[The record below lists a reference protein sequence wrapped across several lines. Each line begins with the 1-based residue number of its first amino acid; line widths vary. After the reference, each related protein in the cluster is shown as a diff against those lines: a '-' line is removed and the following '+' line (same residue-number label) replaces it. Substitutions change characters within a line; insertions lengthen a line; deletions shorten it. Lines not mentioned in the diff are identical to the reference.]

1 LTVFANPTFTAD
13 FQGLCNKIAD
23 TLNRQDMTAVIP
35 DFVTLATARI
45 QRDMAR
51 VKHPFMINR
60 AQASVIDN
68 YVPMPTDF
76 VSVYQLMDQNTS
88 NAITYITPDQSM
100 TVQSLGWNPDQSP
113 LPIIPPYYS
122 PIGNQTYYTIVGNRL
137 RIIPAPGQEAP
148 ELLDLWYYAR
158 LNPLNNQTTTNWAL
172 SRYPDLYLYGS
183 LVHTAPYLKADE
195 RIPVWD
201 SAYQT
206 ILKDIEVE
214 ADRATRPQ
222 SKLVAARRSF

>member
-1 LTVFANPTFTAD
+1 MTVYANPTFTAD
-13 FQGLCNKIAD
+13 FQGLCNKISD

-35 DFVTLATARI
+35 DFVTLATSRI

-51 VKHPFMINR
+51 VKHPYMINR

-68 YVPMPTDF
+68 YVPLPIDF
-76 VSVYQLMDQNTS
+76 VSVYQLMDQNTQNS
-88 NAITYITPDQSM
+88 LAYITPDQSM
-100 TVQSLGWNPDQSP
+100 TVQSQGWSPDTTYVPILGA
-113 LPIIPPYYS
+113 YYS
-122 PIGNQTYYTIVGNRL
+122 PTGNNIYYTIIGNRI
-137 RIIPAPGQEAP
+137 RIVPAPGQEAP
-148 ELLDLWYYAR
+148 EQLDLWYYAR

-172 SRYPDLYLYGS
+172 SRYPDLYLYGA

-195 RIPVWD
+195 RIQVWE

-222 SKLVAARRSF
+222 SKLVSARRSF